1 MEKDNLQKF
10 LIESIKK
17 LQESKG
23 QFNATIDKDI
33 EQVINDLKKSIQD
46 EKRVNN

>member
-10 LIESIKK
+10 LINAIKK
-17 LQESKG
+17 LQKSKG

-33 EQVINDLKKSIQD
+33 DQVINDLKKSIQD
-46 EKRVNN
+46 EKKYN